1 VRIGVDVLAV
11 MGLAEIRLPADQD
24 VHRSLSVM
32 RSSSS
37 STIALMIVSANFPNA
52 PSDEPP

>member
-52 PSDEPP
+52 PSDEPH